1 MKKWRIQHLDWIPLL
16 LIAFVLFKLVFTADV
31 SMTGALDTVYSCV
44 SYFIY
49 GLLVAYFLNPLVS
62 NIEKRLTKT
71 TEDRKKQNIKRGI
84 IIAVVYLLVFGI
96 IAIFVG
102 SIVPAIADGL
112 QDFFDNFQT
121 YLAKFQNW
129 SNDYLVF
136 ISPELRQNISEGLSD
151 IASSFADWLA
161 TGMDM
166 NKVGGV
172 VSNVVS
178 NSAKFVINFVF
189 AIVVSV
195 YFLYGKEK
203 LLNHLK
209 RFTYAL
215 FSVERAERVI
225 NCAGQINK
233 IFYDFI
239 LSKIVQAFVFFI
251 MGLVVLM
258 PLNVPFAALISLVL
272 AVGNMIPY
280 IGPWLGSIPC
290 LFLVVLYN
298 PIKALILLIF
308 ILAMQIVDNVFIG
321 PKITAERVGISP
333 LLVIA
338 GVAIGGTLGGIIGMF
353 IGVPIV
359 AVIKLVFYDSFVER
373 RLKEKN
379 LDI

>member
-1 MKKWRIQHLDWIPLL
+1 MKNWKIKHLDWIPLL

-44 SYFIY
+44 SYFVY
-49 GLLVAYFLNPLVS
+49 GLLIAYFLNPLVS
-62 NIEKRLTKT
+62 NIER
-71 TEDRKKQNIKRGI
+71 RIAKQDEKHSNLRRGI
-84 IIAVVYLLVFGI
+84 IIAVVYLLVFGL

-102 SIVPAIADGL
+102 SIIPAIADGL

-136 ISPELRQNISEGLSD
+136 ISPEMRQKINEGLSEV
-151 IASSFADWLA
+151 ASSFANWLA

-215 FSVERAERVI
+215 FSVERAERII
-225 NCAGQINK
+225 NRAGQINK

-239 LSKIVQAFVFFI
+239 LSKLVQAFVFFI

-272 AVGNMIPY
+272 AAGNMIPY
-280 IGPWLGSIPC
+280 IGSWLGSIPC
-290 LFLVVLYN
+290 LFLVVLYS
-298 PIKALILLIF
+298 PVKALILLIF
-308 ILAMQIVDNVFIG
+308 ILAMQIIDNVFIG

-338 GVAIGGTLGGIIGMF
+338 GVAIGGTLSGIIGMF